1 MLARHVHD
9 LLALSRRQASP
20 DVPRGQR
27 NTDGPKASREARSH
41 GAYPRTGTTRRA
53 PCRGPSPC
61 RSRSRCRCRC
71 HDPSRPRAAGTPR
84 PTSSSS
90 LSSSSSP
97 RARPAALARGAYP
110 FACPSRAPSLSPCP
124 CRRELAAGGSAGG
137 SGRAAR
143 REPRRCRWPGCASR
157 LAAPAVGSAGARA
170 SGRASGSTLACA
182 QDSNPDRTPEEPPR
196 GRRARSN
203 VCPRVS
209 PREPGAAARTPLGAR
224 NAEGM
229 TAVP

>member
-20 DVPRGQR
+20 DVPRGQG

-61 RSRSRCRCRC
+61 RCRCRCRC
-71 HDPSRPRAAGTPR
+71 HDPSRPRAVGTLR

-90 LSSSSSP
+90 LSLSLSSSP

-110 FACPSRAPSLSPCP
+110 FAYPSRAPSLSPCP
-124 CRRELAAGGSAGG
+124 CRREGAAGG

-143 REPRRCRWPGCASR
+143 REPRRCRWPACASR

-203 VCPRVS
+203 VCPRVA